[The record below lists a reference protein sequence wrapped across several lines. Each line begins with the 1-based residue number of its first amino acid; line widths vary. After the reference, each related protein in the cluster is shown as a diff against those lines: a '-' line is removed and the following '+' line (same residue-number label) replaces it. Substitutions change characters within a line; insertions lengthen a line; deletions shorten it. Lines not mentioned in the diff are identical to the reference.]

1 VWIPRRRQPLDAE
14 LAEVEV
20 AVVGRH
26 AAGVCS
32 SGGVDVRASTIGRA
46 TQQKSTSR
54 STFLLLR
61 SSRRQGAPPG
71 RPTAAHA
78 PTPGATKP
86 RCDRPEER
94 GDGREG
100 KGAARGSQRSR
111 GKVDVAPCRR
121 EAAASSTPART
132 GATASWPGK
141 GRGRARAQARASVQV
156 EQATELAGGREVGEA
171 RVTPAIGWR
180 RRLGRGRTRRA
191 AGTRVGGGCW
201 GQGAEARA
209 GQGRGV
215 TGGCGAAARV

>member
-78 PTPGATKP
+78 PTPGAAKP

-100 KGAARGSQRSR
+100 KGAAR
-111 GKVDVAPCRR
+111 APL
-121 EAAASSTPART
+121 EAAS
-132 GATASWPGK
+132 GAGERWTSRHVGGRRRLPQRRRGQGPPRR
-141 GRGRARAQARASVQV
+141 GRGRVAVARGLRPERRSRWNRQPNSLGEGRWGRPGSRPPEAGDGGWGGAGRAELLALAPAAAAGAREQRLGPARA
-156 EQATELAGGREVGEA
+156 EG
-171 RVTPAIGWR
+171 
-180 RRLGRGRTRRA
+180 
-191 AGTRVGGGCW
+191 
-201 GQGAEARA
+201 
-209 GQGRGV
+209 
-215 TGGCGAAARV
+215 